1 MLRSVAY
8 SCLPFTNTQCLSS
21 RTRSVFHRGRRASFT
36 APGAFSVLETEWTR
50 EGMPT
55 VPGTKCHSSR
65 RGFSPFCSAPDAG
78 GRACRS
84 GHGVPFVA
92 PWVFTVL
99 QRAGRERSC
108 PPFRARSAIRRAMGF
123 HRSVARRTREGAPAV
138 PGTECHSSCRGSS
151 PSGGAPDAGARA
163 ACFIAPDAFSVL
175 YTRRTR
181 EHAKRVSSHRM
192 HSPFYTRAGR
202 ERARPPFRTR
212 SVIRRGR
219 RAPFIA
225 HAQRVSSRRGVA
237 PFCGAPDARARE
249 ACFIAPDA
257 FSVLYT
263 RRTREVTPPFRGRFG
278 RHAQEYLCMIFQ
290 KRDFS
295 FFKTEYSCKRSQF

>member
-138 PGTECHSSCRGSS
+138 PGTECHSSCRGFS
-151 PSGGAPDAGARA
+151 PSCGAPDAG
-163 ACFIAPDAFSVL
+163 
-175 YTRRTR
+175 
-181 EHAKRVSSHRM
+181 
-192 HSPFYTRAGR
+192 
-202 ERARPPFRTR
+202 
-212 SVIRRGR
+212 
-219 RAPFIA
+219 
-225 HAQRVSSRRGVA
+225 
-237 PFCGAPDARARE
+237 ARE

-263 RRTREVTPPFRGRFG
+263 RRTREDAFSVPRLSIYTIHRSKVCVCSKFFQYTGHGRRAPFIA
-278 RHAQEYLCMIFQ
+278 HAQRVSSRRGFSPFCSAPGAGGHSPLSRPFWPTRARIFVYDISK
-290 KRDFS
+290 KR
-295 FFKTEYSCKRSQF
+295 FFILQNRIFL